1 MQRNNPNFKTANEIF
16 HEQVAECF
24 KKEKETEE
32 RKKVQAAADA
42 AQKYVDECD
51 AQKPFSQHHNFTM
64 PKNNPNKIDTF
75 WEAYNSSRCKTA
87 MLCISILLIAGFIIA
102 ELSEIETMISSYI
115 IIILGYWMGRT
126 SKAKENKLKESGHS
140 E

>member
-1 MQRNNPNFKTANEIF
+1 MQRNNPEFKTADEIF

-24 KKEKETEE
+24 KKDPNMHKI
-32 RKKVQAAADA
+32 K
-42 AQKYVDECD
+42 
-51 AQKPFSQHHNFTM
+51 H
-64 PKNNPNKIDTF
+64 NNPNKIDTF
-75 WEAYNSSRCKTA
+75 WEAYNTSRCKTA
-87 MLCISILLIAGFIIA
+87 MLIISILLIAGFIIA
-102 ELSEIETMISSYI
+102 ELCSIDTKISTYI